1 MVDTNK
7 KKWEIKSIKL
17 KKNIEAE
24 FEYEAFSQIANEIL
38 EGRFE
43 LKIGKIGEKI
53 KGKEIKEIQEREKD
67 RFDYP
72 NSLDDDYPYN
82 NDDEEE
88 NEEEKY

>member
-43 LKIGKIGEKI
+43 LKIGKI
-53 KGKEIKEIQEREKD
+53 
-67 RFDYP
+67 
-72 NSLDDDYPYN
+72 
-82 NDDEEE
+82 
-88 NEEEKY
+88 